1 MILLPSSVRDCHQGQ
16 STQKMLASTMSV
28 NSTVSASSIRK
39 PSSKRPK
46 KDVSVSFKQM
56 TDTDDGEEESVKM
69 DNDSVHE
76 PQETRN
82 KPSENADDKNFNDE
96 ESSAAANEEDK
107 EKSY

>member
-1 MILLPSSVRDCHQGQ
+1 
-16 STQKMLASTMSV
+16 
-28 NSTVSASSIRK
+28 
-39 PSSKRPK
+39 
-46 KDVSVSFKQM
+46 M

-107 EKSY
+107 EKSD